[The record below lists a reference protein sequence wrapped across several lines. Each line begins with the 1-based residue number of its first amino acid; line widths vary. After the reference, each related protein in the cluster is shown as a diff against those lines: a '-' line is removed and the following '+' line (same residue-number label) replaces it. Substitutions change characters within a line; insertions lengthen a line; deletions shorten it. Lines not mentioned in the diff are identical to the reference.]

1 VSLLCGMGAPHTWT
15 RCRRVSL
22 KGGLTR
28 HSLAIERLLEL
39 LDAAAEA
46 EQFAQRTASSSR

>member
-1 VSLLCGMGAPHTWT
+1 
-15 RCRRVSL
+15 VSL